1 GTVENYQPVVD
12 DTPTPTPL
20 APTPVPTPN
29 TVGPTFALPPM
40 TPPTATPPP
49 TTEPPLSPGSADVYP
64 ALGCWT
70 DDVTD
75 RVLSG
80 GFIKNQIDMTTEK
93 CAKYCSGPASAYF
106 GTEFGSECFC
116 GFSTDDHEE
125 YGESTGCTMPCTGD
139 AGQICGGNTAINIYS
154 LRYTYVGCFVDSP
167 DRRVLT

>member
-1 GTVENYQPVVD
+1 MENYQPVVD

-49 TTEPPLSPGSADVYP
+49 TTEPPLSITPAPGSADVYP

-80 GFIKNQIDMTTEK
+80 GFIKNQIDMTTEV
-93 CAKYCSGPASAYF
+93 
-106 GTEFGSECFC
+106 
-116 GFSTDDHEE
+116 
-125 YGESTGCTMPCTGD
+125 
-139 AGQICGGNTAINIYS
+139 TAITTNA
-154 LRYTYVGCFVDSP
+154 LTFLVRK
-167 DRRVLT
+167 RRVLVCLISTHDLFLFTACFILILYGVQ